1 MRRSRHAIGGAATA
15 AAVLVAAVSA
25 LTLAAAPA
33 RAHVQQAGLAAG
45 SAAAGTWRI
54 TTIAGGAGGPGPAR
68 RFAANACALTYAAGA
83 IYLAGDIS
91 IGDSCGLAVDRHG
104 NLLFADTG
112 QDVFSNANG
121 TDGTTVRVMAA
132 TSGTFYGRAMT
143 AGDVY
148 TIAGNGVA
156 GFSGDGGPATSAELG
171 QPTGLAVDP
180 AGNVII
186 ADIITDRVRVA
197 ATQTGTFYGQA
208 MTAGDIYTIAG
219 GGSTRLGDSGPARK
233 VALGLLSGIAL
244 DRSGNVVFAT
254 PKAERVRLL
263 AVTSG
268 RFYGRR
274 MRAGYVYTIAGQ
286 GTVGFGGDGGPA
298 GRAQFTGLAGVAVD
312 RAGNIVIADGP
323 KIMETV
329 GPDNRRLRVVAART
343 GTFYGVPMTAGDIY
357 TIAGPR
363 TTYLGEGAAATA
375 ALLFTGGHNA
385 HQLGGVAASAGG
397 SLAIA
402 DTRHLRIRLVPA
414 VPGRRYGRPM
424 RAGDIY
430 TIAGDGRKGTSGNGG
445 PGTRAELRQ
454 PFAVAFDGAGNVL
467 LSTRANIRVV
477 AAAAGTYYGRRM
489 RAGNIY
495 SIAGT
500 GKVGYSGDGG
510 LARSAEVAAP
520 TGIAVDQHG
529 NVVFSDTGNA
539 RVRVIAA
546 RSGRFYGRRMKSGHI
561 YTIQLFSEAPRSVAV
576 DPNGN
581 IVLCDGTSGSNV
593 VLVLAVRSG
602 TFYGRAMQPGHLYL
616 VAGGGD
622 QFGDGVPAT
631 SALLGQAAA
640 APDGAGNLVIAELNS
655 QTGLGGTRL
664 RVVAGTTGTFYGQ
677 AMIAGDI
684 YTIAG
689 NGTHG
694 TGDQGPAAQASFGRF
709 GPGGAVTGSGA
720 IVVADGTRSREIFD
734 S

>member
-208 MTAGDIYTIAG
+208 MTAGDIYTVAADGAVGHSGDGGPATSAQLGLQPLTGDGCCGHTSPWAQLTVDGAGNIVLADVTNGRIRVIAGRTATFYGQAMTEGDIYTIAG

-263 AVTSG
+263 AVTSC

-529 NVVFSDTGNA
+529 NVVFSDTG
-539 RVRVIAA
+539 
-546 RSGRFYGRRMKSGHI
+546 
-561 YTIQLFSEAPRSVAV
+561 
-576 DPNGN
+576 
-581 IVLCDGTSGSNV
+581 
-593 VLVLAVRSG
+593 
-602 TFYGRAMQPGHLYL
+602 
-616 VAGGGD
+616 
-622 QFGDGVPAT
+622 
-631 SALLGQAAA
+631 
-640 APDGAGNLVIAELNS
+640 
-655 QTGLGGTRL
+655 
-664 RVVAGTTGTFYGQ
+664 
-677 AMIAGDI
+677 
-684 YTIAG
+684 
-689 NGTHG
+689 
-694 TGDQGPAAQASFGRF
+694 
-709 GPGGAVTGSGA
+709 
-720 IVVADGTRSREIFD
+720 
-734 S
+734 

>member
-197 ATQTGTFYGQA
+197 ATQTGTFYGQPLTGDGCCGHTSPWAQLTVDGAGNIVLADVTNGRIRVIAGRTATYYGQA
-208 MTAGDIYTIAG
+208 MTEGDIYTIAG

-263 AVTSG
+263 AVTSC

-286 GTVGFGGDGGPA
+286 G
-298 GRAQFTGLAGVAVD
+298 
-312 RAGNIVIADGP
+312 
-323 KIMETV
+323 
-329 GPDNRRLRVVAART
+329 
-343 GTFYGVPMTAGDIY
+343 
-357 TIAGPR
+357 
-363 TTYLGEGAAATA
+363 
-375 ALLFTGGHNA
+375 
-385 HQLGGVAASAGG
+385 
-397 SLAIA
+397 
-402 DTRHLRIRLVPA
+402 
-414 VPGRRYGRPM
+414 
-424 RAGDIY
+424 
-430 TIAGDGRKGTSGNGG
+430 
-445 PGTRAELRQ
+445 
-454 PFAVAFDGAGNVL
+454 
-467 LSTRANIRVV
+467 
-477 AAAAGTYYGRRM
+477 
-489 RAGNIY
+489 
-495 SIAGT
+495 
-500 GKVGYSGDGG
+500 
-510 LARSAEVAAP
+510 
-520 TGIAVDQHG
+520 
-529 NVVFSDTGNA
+529 
-539 RVRVIAA
+539 
-546 RSGRFYGRRMKSGHI
+546 
-561 YTIQLFSEAPRSVAV
+561 
-576 DPNGN
+576 
-581 IVLCDGTSGSNV
+581 
-593 VLVLAVRSG
+593 
-602 TFYGRAMQPGHLYL
+602 
-616 VAGGGD
+616 
-622 QFGDGVPAT
+622 
-631 SALLGQAAA
+631 
-640 APDGAGNLVIAELNS
+640 
-655 QTGLGGTRL
+655 
-664 RVVAGTTGTFYGQ
+664 
-677 AMIAGDI
+677 
-684 YTIAG
+684 
-689 NGTHG
+689 
-694 TGDQGPAAQASFGRF
+694 
-709 GPGGAVTGSGA
+709 
-720 IVVADGTRSREIFD
+720 
-734 S
+734 